1 MKKIVIAT
9 KNPGK
14 AKEFEMIFA
23 DYQVETLLD
32 HPEMADIE
40 ENGRSFLENAGIKA
54 RTAAQAL
61 GEIVIADD
69 SGLSVDALDGAPG
82 IYSARYAGPEKS
94 DAANRIKLL
103 EELQD
108 VDPSKR
114 QAAFHCVLV
123 VAGANGEILADYEGK
138 LEGEI
143 LTEERGTNG
152 FGYDSLFYVP
162 SKGMT
167 TAEMT
172 AEEKA
177 AISHRGQ
184 ALAALQEDLDQGKLK
199 L

>member
-14 AKEFEMIFA
+14 AKEFQLIFS

-32 HPEMADIE
+32 HPEMDDIE

-54 RTAAQAL
+54 RTAALAL

-94 DAANRIKLL
+94 DAANRAKLL
-103 EELQD
+103 EALED
-108 VDPSKR
+108 VDSSDR
-114 QAAFHCVLV
+114 QAAFHCALV
-123 VAGANGEILADYEGK
+123 VAASNGEILADYEGE
-138 LEGEI
+138 LQGEI
-143 LTEERGTNG
+143 LREERGSNG
-152 FGYDSLFYVP
+152 FGYDPLFYVP
-162 SKGMT
+162 NKGKT

-184 ALAALQEDLDQGKLK
+184 ALAALQADLDQGKLK